1 MKKRIT
7 IQKRI
12 YYYCPVCRYNST
24 DREAVQ
30 RHFRTH
36 TIRAEEV
43 VYCNICGAGW
53 YVNAYGEKGARD
65 AAAACVRK
73 HQEKGDADDVAA
85 ATFFLSEGAFGYIK
99 KIKGGRVENGKKE
112 DSKRNTSESI

>member
-12 YYYCPVCRYNST
+12 YYHCPVCRYNST
-24 DREAVQ
+24 DRKEVQ

-36 TIRAEEV
+36 TIQAEEV

-53 YVNAYGEKGARD
+53 YVSAYGEHGARER
-65 AAAACVRK
+65 AAACVGK
-73 HQEKGDADDVAA
+73 HQEEGNIDDVAA
-85 ATFFLSEGAFGYIK
+85 ATFFLSEGAFGYPTVK
-99 KIKGGRVENGKKE
+99 KGGKE
-112 DSKRNTSESI
+112 E